1 MAMKI
6 VWLKKSESQVIRT
19 ANYILIKF
27 GETSKQ
33 KFVEKVYRIVELLRD
48 NPEIGRIE
56 PLLADRVITYRSII
70 VNKINK
76 IVYRIKDNET
86 IEIAAFWNL
95 RREPKFLANQ
105 VKN

>member
-1 MAMKI
+1 MKI

-19 ANYILIKF
+19 TNYILTKF

-33 KFVEKVYRIVELLRD
+33 KFVEKVYHIVELLRK
-48 NPEIGRIE
+48 NPEMGRIE
-56 PLLADRVITYRSII
+56 PLLADRIITYRSII

-86 IEIAAFWNL
+86 IEIVAFWNL

-105 VKN
+105 VKK